1 MEVEVEV
8 YNQKELESA
17 LESGAYPLLRGNGKF
32 EVTGSSQVR
41 ACGSS
46 QVTAYDKSQVTA
58 YDESQVTACDSSQ
71 VTACD
76 SSQVTAYGSS
86 QVRACGYSQVTACGY
101 SQVRAYGSSQVTAYE
116 SSQVTAYESSQVT
129 AYGSSQVTAY
139 DSSQVTACG
148 SSQVIAYGSS
158 QVRACGSS
166 QVTAYGSSQVTA
178 YESSQVIA
186 YGSSQVRASK
196 YVAVTILGKP
206 NVVGGVKIRP
216 RAPRNVDEWIA
227 DYGIRVRKGVVILYK
242 AVGDDFK
249 SAYGTSY
256 EPGSTPS
263 AADWDGGKAEC
274 GGGLHFCPSP
284 ALALTFHRAATR
296 FVACPVKVSEIA
308 FRQDAAY
315 PTKVKAPRVC
325 APVWECDID
334 GKKLQGGKENQ

>member
-1 MEVEVEV
+1 MEVEV
-8 YNQKELESA
+8 YTQKELESA
-17 LESGAYPLLRGNGKF
+17 LESGDYPLLRDGKF

-41 ACGSS
+41 AYGSSQVKAYGSS
-46 QVTAYDKSQVTA
+46 QVTACDSSQVTA
-58 YDESQVTACDSSQ
+58 YDSSQ

-76 SSQVTAYGSS
+76 SSQVTAYVYSQVIAYGSS
-86 QVRACGYSQVTACGY
+86 QVRACGY

-129 AYGSSQVTAY
+129 AYGYSQVTAY
-139 DSSQVTACG
+139 GSSQVTACG

-166 QVTAYGSSQVTA
+166 QVIAYGSSQVRA
-178 YESSQVIA
+178 YGSSQVIA
-186 YGSSQVRASK
+186 YDSSQVRASK

-216 RAPRNVDEWIA
+216 RAPSNIAEWIA
-227 DYGIRVRKGVVILYK
+227 DYGIRVRKGGVVILYK
-242 AVGDDFK
+242 AVGDDCR
-249 SAYGTSY
+249 SEYGTSY
-256 EPGSTPS
+256 APGETPS

-284 ALALTFHRAATR
+284 ALALTFNRAATR
-296 FVACPVKVSEIA
+296 FIACPVKVSEIA
-308 FRQDAAY
+308 FHQDAAY

-334 GKKLQGGKENQ
+334 GQKLQGGKENQ